1 MTYSTAE
8 IQAAKERLKIPEL
21 WHLLGLP
28 GQPARSCKS
37 PFRDDRK
44 PSFSVYEEG
53 KRFKDFAGPMGDA
66 IDFLAQA
73 RGVPNG
79 AALQEFMRLAGGT
92 TIQPRSAVRT
102 RREPVVDIKPNLTCL
117 GSGTK
122 MELIR
127 VAKSRRLSFDAVR
140 LAYDMG
146 TLRFATVKGFRSW
159 VLTDEGGWCAEA
171 RRLDARPYPVC
182 RSEWRELSERKA
194 HTLFGSKKAWPVG
207 ILPAVQYRRGVETI
221 LLVEGGPDYLAALH
235 FALQQRR
242 TGILPVA
249 MLGRGQ
255 GLRGLHPDSLE
266 HFRGRRA
273 RIVPHADPDGGSC
286 LSAARWA
293 KQLRTVGAEVD
304 CFNLKGLHTAT
315 GKAVKDLND
324 CCEIAPSQAAELV
337 DLFP

>member
-102 RREPVVDIKPNLTCL
+102 RREPVVDKKPNLTCL

-127 VAKSRRLSFDAVR
+127 VAKSRRLGFDAVR

-221 LLVEGGPDYLAALH
+221 LLVEGGPDYLSVLH
-235 FALQQRR
+235 FALQQRKL
-242 TGILPVA
+242 GILPVA
-249 MLGRGQ
+249 MLGRST
-255 GLRGLHPDSLE
+255 GLRGLHSGALE
-266 HFRGRRA
+266 LFQGHRV
-273 RIVPHADPDGGSC
+273 RICPHNDPDGLGVAHA
-286 LSAARWA
+286 LRWSR
-293 KQLRTVGAEVD
+293 QLEQAECVVDFFVFSGLRKVDGAQ
-304 CFNLKGLHTAT
+304 
-315 GKAVKDLND
+315 VKDLND
-324 CCEIAPSQAAELV
+324 CTELAPQSVSKLEE
-337 DLFP
+337 LFP